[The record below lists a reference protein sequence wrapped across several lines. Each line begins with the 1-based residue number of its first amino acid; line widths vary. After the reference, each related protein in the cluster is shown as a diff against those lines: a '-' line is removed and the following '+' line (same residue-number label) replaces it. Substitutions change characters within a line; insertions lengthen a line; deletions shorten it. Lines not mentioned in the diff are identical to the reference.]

1 MTIHDILMSCGSVT
15 ADTLIYIGDI
25 NGGIKWVGK
34 FKNISKENEYLKFR
48 VFFLAVD
55 SHFYPQRMILKFIIQ
70 FGADTMLNLL
80 WVLGA
85 IIDILRGVNNDDLS
99 DQLKIGVLYNAL

>member
-15 ADTLIYIGDI
+15 ANTLIYIGDI
-25 NGGIKWVGK
+25 NGSIKWIGQ

-55 SHFYPQRMILKFIIQ
+55 SHLYPQRMILKFII
-70 FGADTMLNLL
+70 
-80 WVLGA
+80 
-85 IIDILRGVNNDDLS
+85 
-99 DQLKIGVLYNAL
+99 